1 MKRIRL
7 GNCLEASQVALGCM
21 RMAALTVEEA
31 ERVVNLVM
39 EKGVD
44 FFDHADI
51 YGGGESERRFAQVL
65 KRNPGMRE
73 KMLIQGKVGICKGY
87 YDASYD
93 HIIEA
98 AEGCLERLDVDSMD
112 VLLLH
117 RPDALMEPEEV
128 ASAFAKLE
136 KAGKVKVFG
145 VSNMN
150 AVQIEL
156 LNREM
161 PGKIRINQLQF
172 GPAFTGLVDEGINVN
187 TGNDQAIVRAGG
199 VLDYCRLHSITIQP
213 WSPLQYGCFQGP
225 FMLCEKYDQLNAVMH
240 ELALQYGVAD
250 ETIAFAWILRHPAK
264 MQPILG
270 SMNPERIAAAAKAME
285 IRLTRPEWY
294 KMYAAAGNPIP

>member
-1 MKRIRL
+1 MKYTSGGL
-7 GNCLEASQVALGCM
+7 SASPIALGCM
-21 RMAALTVEEA
+21 RMSGLDIAQA
-31 ERVVNLVM
+31 ERVVMTAVEN
-39 EKGVD
+39 GID

-51 YGGGESERRFAQVL
+51 YGGGKSEELFGEVL
-65 KRNPGMRE
+65 RRNPGLRD
-73 KMLIQGKVGICKGY
+73 KIVVQDKCGICKGY
-87 YDASYD
+87 YDMSEE
-93 HIIEA
+93 HILEA
-98 AEGCLERLDVDSMD
+98 VDGALKRLGLEQIDA
-112 VLLLH
+112 LLLH

-128 ASAFAKLE
+128 ASAFTKLE

-161 PGKIRINQLQF
+161 PGKIQINQLQF

-187 TGNDQAIVRAGG
+187 TGNDQAIVRTGG
-199 VLDYCRLHSITIQP
+199 VLDYCRLHGITIQP
-213 WSPLQYGCFQGP
+213 WSPLQHGCFEGP
-225 FMLCEKYDQLNAVMH
+225 FMLCEKYEQLNAVMH
-240 ELALQYGVAD
+240 ELALAYGVAD

-294 KMYAAAGNPIP
+294 RMYAAAGNPIP

>member
-1 MKRIRL
+1 MKYTIGGL
-7 GNCLEASQVALGCM
+7 SASPVALGCM
-21 RMAALTVEEA
+21 RMSGLDIAQA
-31 ERVVNLVM
+31 ERVVMTAVEN
-39 EKGVD
+39 GID

-51 YGGGESERRFAQVL
+51 YGGGKSEELFGEVL
-65 KRNPGMRE
+65 RRNPGLRDRIVVQD
-73 KMLIQGKVGICKGY
+73 KCGICKGY
-87 YDASYD
+87 YDMSEE
-93 HIIEA
+93 HILEA
-98 AEGCLERLDVDSMD
+98 VDGALKRLGLEQIDT
-112 VLLLH
+112 LLLH

-128 ASAFAKLE
+128 AAAFEKLE

-161 PGKIRINQLQF
+161 PGKIQINQLQF

-187 TGNDQAIVRAGG
+187 TGNDQAIVRTGG
-199 VLDYCRLHSITIQP
+199 VLDYCRLNGITIQP

-225 FMLCEKYDQLNAVMH
+225 FMLCEQYDQLNAVMH
-240 ELALQYGVAD
+240 ELALAYGVAD

-294 KMYAAAGNPIP
+294 RMYAAAGNPIP

>member
-1 MKRIRL
+1 MKYTIGGL
-7 GNCLEASQVALGCM
+7 SASPVALGCM
-21 RMAALTVEEA
+21 RMSGLDIAQA
-31 ERVVNLVM
+31 ERVVMTAVEN
-39 EKGVD
+39 GID

-51 YGGGESERRFAQVL
+51 YGGGKSEELFGEVIR
-65 KRNPGMRE
+65 RNPGLRD
-73 KMLIQGKVGICKGY
+73 KIVVQDKCGICKGY
-87 YDASYD
+87 YDMSEE
-93 HIIEA
+93 HILEA
-98 AEGCLERLDVDSMD
+98 VDGALKRLGLEQIDA
-112 VLLLH
+112 LLLH

-161 PGKIRINQLQF
+161 PGKIQINQLQF

-187 TGNDQAIVRAGG
+187 TGNDQAIVRTGG
-199 VLDYCRLHSITIQP
+199 VLDYCRLNGITIQP

-225 FMLCEKYDQLNAVMH
+225 FMLCEQYDQLNAVMH
-240 ELALQYGVAD
+240 ELALAYGVAD

-270 SMNPERIAAAAKAME
+270 SMNSERIAAAAKAME

-294 KMYAAAGNPIP
+294 RMYAAAGNPIP

>member
-1 MKRIRL
+1 MKYTIGGL
-7 GNCLEASQVALGCM
+7 SASPVALGCM
-21 RMAALTVEEA
+21 RMSGLDIAQA
-31 ERVVNLVM
+31 ERVVMTAVEN
-39 EKGVD
+39 GID

-51 YGGGESERRFAQVL
+51 YGGGKSEELFGEVL
-65 KRNPGMRE
+65 RRNPGLRDRIVVQD
-73 KMLIQGKVGICKGY
+73 KCGICKGY
-87 YDASYD
+87 YDMSEE
-93 HIIEA
+93 HILEA
-98 AEGCLERLDVDSMD
+98 VDGALKRLGLEQIDT
-112 VLLLH
+112 LLLH

-128 ASAFAKLE
+128 ASAFEKLE

-161 PGKIRINQLQF
+161 PGKIQINQLQF

-187 TGNDQAIVRAGG
+187 TGNAQAIVRTGG
-199 VLDYCRLHSITIQP
+199 VLDYCRLNGITIQP

-225 FMLCEKYDQLNAVMH
+225 FMLCEQYDRLNAVMH
-240 ELALQYGVAD
+240 ELALAYGVAD

-294 KMYAAAGNPIP
+294 RMYAAAGNPIP

>member
-1 MKRIRL
+1 MKYTIGGL
-7 GNCLEASQVALGCM
+7 SASPVALGCM
-21 RMAALTVEEA
+21 RMSGLDIAQA
-31 ERVVNLVM
+31 ERVVMTAVEN
-39 EKGVD
+39 GID

-51 YGGGESERRFAQVL
+51 YGGGKSEELFGEVL
-65 KRNPGMRE
+65 RRNPGLRD
-73 KMLIQGKVGICKGY
+73 KIVVQDKCGICKGY
-87 YDASYD
+87 YDMSEE
-93 HIIEA
+93 HILEA
-98 AEGCLERLDVDSMD
+98 VDGALKRLGLEQIDA
-112 VLLLH
+112 LLLH

-161 PGKIRINQLQF
+161 PGKIQINQLQF

-187 TGNDQAIVRAGG
+187 TGNDQAIVRTGG
-199 VLDYCRLHSITIQP
+199 VLDYCRLHGITIQP
-213 WSPLQYGCFQGP
+213 WSPLQHGCFEGP
-225 FMLCEKYDQLNAVMH
+225 FMLCEKYDELNAVMH
-240 ELALQYGVAD
+240 ELALAYGVAD

-294 KMYAAAGNPIP
+294 RMYAAAGNPIP

>member
-1 MKRIRL
+1 MKYMIGGL
-7 GNCLEASQVALGCM
+7 SASPVALGCM
-21 RMAALTVEEA
+21 RMSGLDIAQA
-31 ERVVNLVM
+31 ERVVMTAVEN
-39 EKGVD
+39 GID

-51 YGGGESERRFAQVL
+51 YGGGKSEELFGEVL
-65 KRNPGMRE
+65 RRNPGLRD
-73 KMLIQGKVGICKGY
+73 KIVVQDKCGICKGY
-87 YDASYD
+87 YDMSEE
-93 HIIEA
+93 HILEA
-98 AEGCLERLDVDSMD
+98 VDGALKRLGLEQIDA
-112 VLLLH
+112 LLLH

-161 PGKIRINQLQF
+161 PGKIQINQLQF

-187 TGNDQAIVRAGG
+187 TGNDQAIVRTGG
-199 VLDYCRLHSITIQP
+199 VLDYCRLHGITIQP
-213 WSPLQYGCFQGP
+213 WSPLQHGCFEGP
-225 FMLCEKYDQLNAVMH
+225 FMLCDKYEQLNAVMH
-240 ELALQYGVAD
+240 ELALAYGVAD

-294 KMYAAAGNPIP
+294 RMYAAAGNPIP

>member
-1 MKRIRL
+1 MKYTIGGL
-7 GNCLEASQVALGCM
+7 SASPVALGCM
-21 RMAALTVEEA
+21 RMSGLDIAQA
-31 ERVVNLVM
+31 ERVVMTAVEN
-39 EKGVD
+39 GID

-51 YGGGESERRFAQVL
+51 YGGGKSEELFGEVL
-65 KRNPGMRE
+65 RRNPGLRDRIVVQD
-73 KMLIQGKVGICKGY
+73 KCGICKGY
-87 YDASYD
+87 YDMSEE
-93 HIIEA
+93 HILEA
-98 AEGCLERLDVDSMD
+98 VDGALKRLGLEQIDT
-112 VLLLH
+112 LLLH

-128 ASAFAKLE
+128 ASAFEKLE

-161 PGKIRINQLQF
+161 PGKIQINQLQF

-187 TGNDQAIVRAGG
+187 TGNAQAIVRTGG
-199 VLDYCRLHSITIQP
+199 VLDYCRLNGITIQP

-225 FMLCEKYDQLNAVMH
+225 FMLCEQYDQLNAVMH
-240 ELALQYGVAD
+240 ELALAYGVAY

-294 KMYAAAGNPIP
+294 RMYAAAGNPIP

>member
-1 MKRIRL
+1 MKYTIGGL
-7 GNCLEASQVALGCM
+7 SASPVALGCM
-21 RMAALTVEEA
+21 RMSGLDIAQA
-31 ERVVNLVM
+31 ERVVMTAVEN
-39 EKGVD
+39 GID

-51 YGGGESERRFAQVL
+51 YGGGKSEELFGEVL
-65 KRNPGMRE
+65 RRNPGLRDRIVVQD
-73 KMLIQGKVGICKGY
+73 KCGICKGY
-87 YDASYD
+87 YDMSEE
-93 HIIEA
+93 HILEA
-98 AEGCLERLDVDSMD
+98 VDGALKRLGLEQIDT
-112 VLLLH
+112 LLLH

-128 ASAFAKLE
+128 AAAFEKLE

-161 PGKIRINQLQF
+161 PDKIQINQLQF

-187 TGNDQAIVRAGG
+187 TGNDQAIVRTGG
-199 VLDYCRLHSITIQP
+199 VLDYCRLNGITIQP

-225 FMLCEKYDQLNAVMH
+225 FMLCEQYDQLNAVMH
-240 ELALQYGVAD
+240 ELALAYGVAD

-294 KMYAAAGNPIP
+294 RMYAAAGNPIP